1 MSQDNPAYVPVGGEF
16 VEGHPVALPLHRQR
30 DARGVVPPSRGRRK
44 EWWWQP
50 GPVDT
55 VGFCWDLDMGVGI
68 IAAFDLVVG
77 GILSFVFIGY
87 RLAAD
92 TSTVVVQER
101 EEEFARDCKG
111 LEQMPYKCERL
122 IDSILELT
130 LADDTLVPNVLG
142 AAVSLMLGWLGLR
155 AWWCFDARAAKF
167 NLWLRPL
174 TYLMVA
180 VIMAIQVTKEMSYG
194 RHPVWD
200 IVVLGLLRMVFSM
213 MYLSKVMW
221 SYQMFL
227 LRKTSRAT
235 RKAGMVELDASSPTV

>member
-1 MSQDNPAYVPVGGEF
+1 MSQDNPTYVPVGGELD
-16 VEGHPVALPLHRQR
+16 EGRPVALPLHRQR

-68 IAAFDLVVG
+68 HAACELVY
-77 GILSFVFIGY
+77 GILAFASICH

-92 TSTVVVQER
+92 TSTVEAQEK

-130 LADDTLVPNVLG
+130 LPNDTLVPNVLE
-142 AAVSLMLGWLGLR
+142 AAMMLMLGWLGLR
-155 AWWCFDARAAKF
+155 AWWCHDARAAKF

-174 TYLMVA
+174 MCLMVA
-180 VIMAIQVTKEMSYG
+180 VVMAIKVTKAMSYG
-194 RHPVWD
+194 RHPVWG
-200 IVVLGLLRMVFSM
+200 VLVFVLLRMVWFM
-213 MYLSKVMW
+213 MYFSKVMW
-221 SYQMFL
+221 SYHIFL
-227 LRKTSRAT
+227 LKKTSRAT
-235 RKAGMVELDASSPTV
+235 GEVGMVELDATSPTV

>member
-1 MSQDNPAYVPVGGEF
+1 MPQGNPVYVRVGGEF
-16 VEGHPVALPLHRQR
+16 DEGRPVALPLHRQR

-55 VGFCWDLDMGVGI
+55 VGFCWDLDMGVGLN
-68 IAAFDLVVG
+68 AVGELVY
-77 GILSFVFIGY
+77 GILAFASIGH

-92 TSTVVVQER
+92 TSTVVVQEK
-101 EEEFARDCKG
+101 EEEFARDCEG

-122 IDSILELT
+122 IGSILELT
-130 LADDTLVPNVLG
+130 LANDTLVPNVLA
-142 AAVSLMLGWLGLR
+142 AAVLLMLGWLGLR

-174 TYLMVA
+174 MFLMSA
-180 VIMAIQVTKEMSYG
+180 VVMAIRVTKEMSYG

-200 IVVLGLLRMVFSM
+200 LYVFWLLLMVLSM
-213 MYLSKVMW
+213 MYSSKVMW
-221 SYQMFL
+221 SYHIFL
-227 LRKTSRAT
+227 LKKTSRAT
-235 RKAGMVELDASSPTV
+235 REAGMVELDATSPTV